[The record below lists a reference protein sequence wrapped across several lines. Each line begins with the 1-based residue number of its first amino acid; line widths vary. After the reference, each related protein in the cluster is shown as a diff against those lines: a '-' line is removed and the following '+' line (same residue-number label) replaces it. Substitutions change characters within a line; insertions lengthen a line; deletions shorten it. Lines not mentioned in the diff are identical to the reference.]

1 MGIPFTISNNLLQQT
16 CGLNYF
22 NMSETNEVRPESS
35 EEIKEEKQEIT
46 EKEME
51 VTQEKPKEE
60 TQEKPKDKR
69 SNIITTEEMAAHND
83 TKSGVWI
90 SIHGR
95 VYDITKFLEEHPG
108 GEEVLLEQAGNDS
121 TESFEDVGHSTDA
134 RELMRDYFIGVLPK
148 DEAKILQEKNP
159 ANWVQYA
166 DKNQSGSWTSWLV
179 PMSLAFVASIV
190 YKYYAAA
197 A

>member
-1 MGIPFTISNNLLQQT
+1 MGALIPFTISNNLLQQT

-51 VTQEKPKEE
+51 VTQEKPK
-60 TQEKPKDKR
+60 DKR

-95 VYDITKFLEEHPG
+95 VLDIQLTPESSCGIILSESYLRMKLKSCKKRIPPTGCSMQTKINLAH
-108 GEEVLLEQAGNDS
+108 
-121 TESFEDVGHSTDA
+121 GH
-134 RELMRDYFIGVLPK
+134 LGWFPCH
-148 DEAKILQEKNP
+148 
-159 ANWVQYA
+159 
-166 DKNQSGSWTSWLV
+166 WL
-179 PMSLAFVASIV
+179 S
-190 YKYYAAA
+190 
-197 A
+197 

>member
-1 MGIPFTISNNLLQQT
+1 MGDVVKLVFLTTTHALIPFTISNNLLQQT

-46 EKEME
+46 EK
-51 VTQEKPKEE
+51 
-60 TQEKPKDKR
+60 
-69 SNIITTEEMAAHND
+69 EMAAHND

-134 RELMRDYFIGVLPK
+134 RELMRDYFIGVL
-148 DEAKILQEKNP
+148 
-159 ANWVQYA
+159 
-166 DKNQSGSWTSWLV
+166 
-179 PMSLAFVASIV
+179 
-190 YKYYAAA
+190 
-197 A
+197 

>member
-1 MGIPFTISNNLLQQT
+1 
-16 CGLNYF
+16 
-22 NMSETNEVRPESS
+22 MSETNEVRPESS

-60 TQEKPKDKR
+60 TQEITEKEMEVTQEKPKDKR

-95 VYDITKFLEEHPG
+95 VYDITKFLEEVCFIQNRI
-108 GEEVLLEQAGNDS
+108 VL
-121 TESFEDVGHSTDA
+121 
-134 RELMRDYFIGVLPK
+134 DYNLFLTIFS
-148 DEAKILQEKNP
+148 IL
-159 ANWVQYA
+159 V
-166 DKNQSGSWTSWLV
+166 V
-179 PMSLAFVASIV
+179 R
-190 YKYYAAA
+190 KYC
-197 A
+197 